1 METIMRNAL
10 TLGHSFVRRL
20 ALGAVVV
27 GALVFGVLGGERQ
40 AAAQVVEVAPP
51 AVRVEVVPRAPSP
64 HVFWIGGYWGWRGG
78 RHVWVGGRW
87 EHARP
92 GYGWERAHWAH
103 EGHGWRLAPG
113 RWHRR

>member
-1 METIMRNAL
+1 MGSTR

-20 ALGAVVV
+20 MLGAVVV
-27 GALVFGVLGGERQ
+27 GALLFGVAGERQ
-40 AAAQVVEVAPP
+40 ASAQVVEVAPP
-51 AVRVEVVPRAPSP
+51 AVRVEVMGRPPSP
-64 HVFWIGGYWGWRGG
+64 QHFWIGGYWGWHGG

-92 GYGWERAHWAH
+92 GWGYERAHWAREPH
-103 EGHGWRLAPG
+103 GHGWRFAPG